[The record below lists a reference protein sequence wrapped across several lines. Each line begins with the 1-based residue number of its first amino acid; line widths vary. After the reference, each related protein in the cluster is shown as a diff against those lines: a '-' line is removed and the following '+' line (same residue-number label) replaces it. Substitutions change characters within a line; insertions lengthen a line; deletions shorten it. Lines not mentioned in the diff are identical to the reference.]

1 MVDEKPAGTCSPDII
16 LAYLGGD
23 GEWGCQRIWYIN
35 ISMAVFR
42 KTGKLHIFFTILLML
57 FIFCQSALPAK
68 LSQQESGVVVRFLT
82 GVTGLEEGLASF
94 VVRKGA
100 HFLEYL
106 VLGISLFWTVQDLRM
121 RRGRVPDEPAGRAVL
136 APWAVGALY
145 AVTDEVHQYFVPGR
159 SCELRDVLI
168 DACGVAAGVA
178 IVWWRRHRQTE

>member
-1 MVDEKPAGTCSPDII
+1 
-16 LAYLGGD
+16 
-23 GEWGCQRIWYIN
+23 
-35 ISMAVFR
+35 
-42 KTGKLHIFFTILLML
+42 ML
-57 FIFCQSALPAK
+57 FIFCQSALPAE
-68 LSQQESGVVVRFLT
+68 LSQQESGVVVRFLA
-82 GVTGLEEGLASF
+82 GVTGLEEGLVSF

-106 VLGISLFWTVQDLRM
+106 VLGISLFWTVRDLRM
-121 RRGRVPDEPAGRAVL
+121 RASFWI
-136 APWAVGALY
+136 PWAVGALY

>member
-1 MVDEKPAGTCSPDII
+1 MLHKSPAKFH
-16 LAYLGGD
+16 LFL
-23 GEWGCQRIWYIN
+23 
-35 ISMAVFR
+35 
-42 KTGKLHIFFTILLML
+42 TILIMF
-57 FIFCQSALPAK
+57 FIFCQSALPAE
-68 LSQQESGVVVRFLT
+68 LSQQESGVVVRFLAR
-82 GVTGLEEGLASF
+82 VTGLEEGLVSF

-121 RRGRVPDEPAGRAVL
+121 RRGRVSGGSVGRAVVV
-136 APWAVGALY
+136 PWAIGALY

-178 IVWWRRHRQTE
+178 IVWWRGPKKMG